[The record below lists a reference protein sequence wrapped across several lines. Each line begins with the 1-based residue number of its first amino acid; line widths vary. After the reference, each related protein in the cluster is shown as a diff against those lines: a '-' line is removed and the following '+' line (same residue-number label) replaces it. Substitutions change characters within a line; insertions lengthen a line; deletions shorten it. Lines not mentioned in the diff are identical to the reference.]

1 MRTIY
6 RGLTYLA
13 APLLRLLLQRR
24 LAEGKE
30 DPDRIG
36 ERIGRIVQPRPDGSL
51 LWIHGASIGELTAV
65 LPLIELLTIQQLAD
79 TVLVTSGTVTSARLA
94 AERLPPGAIHQ
105 FIPLDHPGWVSR
117 FYDHWRPDAALW
129 LESEF
134 WPNLLAE
141 ARRRHVKMMLL
152 NARVTEKSLSRWRLL
167 PGLSRFMMDAF
178 DHCLAPDDDQA
189 RRLKMLGAQSVQ
201 VVSNLKDVSPPLP
214 FDAQEHEKLRDDL
227 AGRTV
232 WLAAST
238 HLGEEDAVAHVHER
252 LRGDLT
258 NLLTIVVPRHPERG
272 DQIGRDL
279 DARGLTCARRSS
291 GDTISE
297 DTDIYIADTLGELG
311 LLYRATDIVFVGGS
325 LVPHG
330 GQNLAEA
337 ARLDCAIVCGPHL
350 HNFAGISQRLRS
362 GSALTI
368 VNDPES
374 LATEVR
380 TLLQDRKL
388 TMMRATAA
396 KRVTTEDADAA
407 DRALADMVDAI
418 RPYLPAR
425 GAKANVQ

>member
-1 MRTIY
+1 MQAIY
-6 RGLTYLA
+6 RSLTYLA
-13 APLLRLLLQRR
+13 APLLRLVLKRR
-24 LAEGKE
+24 LAAGKE

-51 LWIHGASIGELTAV
+51 LWIHGASVGELTAV
-65 LPLIELLTIQQLAD
+65 LPLIELLTTQRLAG

-117 FYDHWRPDAALW
+117 FYDHWRPDVALW

-141 ARRRHVKMMLL
+141 ARRRQVKMMLL
-152 NARVTEKSLSRWRLL
+152 NARVTEKSLGRWRLL
-167 PGLSRFMMDAF
+167 PGLSRSMMDAF

-189 RRLKMLGAQSVQ
+189 RRLRMLGAQSVQ
-201 VVSNLKDVSPPLP
+201 VVSNLKDLSPPLP
-214 FDAQEHEKLRDDL
+214 FDMQDYETLRDDL
-227 AGRTV
+227 SGRVV

-238 HLGEEDAVAHVHER
+238 HPGEEDAVAHVHDR
-252 LRGDLT
+252 LRGDLPT
-258 NLLTIVVPRHPERG
+258 LLTIIVPRHSERG

-279 DARGLTCARRSS
+279 TARGLTCARRSS
-291 GDTISE
+291 GDMILK

-311 LLYRATDIVFVGGS
+311 LFYRTTNVAFVGGS

-350 HNFAGISQRLRS
+350 HNFTGLSQRLIA
-362 GSALTI
+362 GDALTI
-368 VNDPES
+368 VHDRES

-380 TLLQDRKL
+380 TLLQDDKL
-388 TMMRATAA
+388 IKTRASAA
-396 KRVTTEDADAA
+396 KGVTTEDADAG

-418 RPYLPAR
+418 RPYLPAP
-425 GAKANVQ
+425 GAKADIR